1 MVSLMKHKMGNTT
14 LPANLMKKKLKEKT
28 EMD

>member
-1 MVSLMKHKMGNTT
+1 MKHKMGNTT